1 MSRRILRMQGMRIR
15 RMVATRA
22 RMFPFPSDVV
32 GEDITTT
39 TEITVGIAMGGIRDG
54 IAGDIRLRGEVQVWC
69 EWCCSRLLGNRREGV
84 FRGQLLKHAGKA
96 VKANTMADLPPRSRL
111 VPLPA
116 YGLLAPSAENLAIP
130 LACHGLA
137 RLRDQ
142 RLGRGDE
149 RA

>member
-54 IAGDIRLRGEVQVWC
+54 IAGDIRGGIGKRQ
-69 EWCCSRLLGNRREGV
+69 CSFATSTRN
-84 FRGQLLKHAGKA
+84 AA
-96 VKANTMADLPPRSRL
+96 SSRFQ
-111 VPLPA
+111 
-116 YGLLAPSAENLAIP
+116 S
-130 LACHGLA
+130 
-137 RLRDQ
+137 
-142 RLGRGDE
+142 
-149 RA
+149 